1 MKIKEII
8 EELKKEYPLSKE
20 YEYRRGQD
28 DGGKVIE
35 IYNVP
40 QEHAKK
46 VRKKI
51 PMRYKGIRTIVF
63 FQIEREKEEE
73 EEEE

>member
-1 MKIKEII
+1 MKIKDII

-20 YEYRRGQD
+20 YKYRSGSD

-35 IYNVP
+35 IHNIP
-40 QEHAKK
+40 QEHARK

-51 PMRYKGIRTIVF
+51 PMRYKGMRTIVF
-63 FQIEREKEEE
+63 FQTEREEKEE
-73 EEEE
+73 